1 MDHVSH
7 CPERP
12 AAPIPAIAAAS
23 ATRPVTSGSA
33 ASGLKALV
41 LRSASVDRLEQA
53 VIVALWAAFF
63 QRTLGQPGVWNWLA
77 VASEGIVVA
86 FVLLRRPARRIAT
99 DPRDWLLAF
108 GATAAP
114 LLIVPGGEPL
124 ARIVPFAATLLLAGN
139 LISLWAKA
147 VLRRSF
153 GIAPANRGLKL
164 SGPYRL
170 VRHPMYSGYL
180 LTHLGVLALMP
191 SWYNL
196 GVYGFAWTLQVL
208 RLHAEERLLAQDEAY
223 ARYRQDVRYRLLP
236 GIY

>member
-1 MDHVSH
+1 MEHVSQYH
-7 CPERP
+7 GGLTAP
-12 AAPIPAIAAAS
+12 AMAGGAAVKPAVSKPAVS
-23 ATRPVTSGSA
+23 ALNVP
-33 ASGLKALV
+33 AL
-41 LRSASVDRLEQA
+41 RYAIMDRMEQA

-63 QRTLGQPGVWNWLA
+63 WRTLGQSGGWNWLV

-86 FVLLRRPARRIAT
+86 FVLFRRPASCIAT
-99 DPRDWLLAF
+99 DLRDWFLAF

-114 LLIVPGGEPL
+114 LLLLPGGEP
-124 ARIVPFAATLLLAGN
+124 RPEIVPVAATLLLAGN
-139 LISLWAKA
+139 LISLWAK
-147 VLRRSF
+147 VILRRSF